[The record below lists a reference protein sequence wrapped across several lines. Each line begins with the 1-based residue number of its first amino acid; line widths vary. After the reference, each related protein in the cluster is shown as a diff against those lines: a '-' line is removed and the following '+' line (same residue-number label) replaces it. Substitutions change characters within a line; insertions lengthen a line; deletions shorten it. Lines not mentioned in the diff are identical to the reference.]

1 MGLEHLH
8 QLTSLETWKLAVK
21 MKYKDGSFGYSV
33 WNNFKVDGES
43 NKYMM
48 HLGAV
53 AKQHNVKGTFWPAL
67 LKNPPIVPNGAW
79 NGIKFT
85 TTDSDNDYYPSGDCA
100 SEYGGGWWFDACFY
114 ICLNC
119 ALPDDAQHHPY
130 GPVETIMAIQKV

>member
-48 HLGAV
+48 HLGGV
-53 AKQHNVKGTFWPAL
+53 IQQHNVRGDVWQTL
-67 LKNPPIVPNGAW
+67 LKNPTNESDGSW
-79 NGIKFT
+79 NGLKFT
-85 TTDSDNDYYPSGDCA
+85 TTDSDNDNYDGDCA
-100 SEYGGGWWFDACFY
+100 TEFGGGWWFNTCYA

-119 ALPDDAQHHPY
+119 AIPDGDEDI
-130 GPVETIMAIQKV
+130 VETLMAIQKGY